1 MNSNDN
7 NDNNLINKDNYNE
20 EIQKYMNEEVDFK
33 RKIIEKAKELIDKD
47 KESEG
52 KCKSL
57 IDKIFRTN
65 YINKNSL
72 DIISCLL
79 DYIKEQIF
87 GKYFKY
93 IFKVLEDNN
102 ILTTLLEIKKNKDNI
117 LDERI
122 VEQLK
127 DYFLNIVT
135 MENIIYTPTFLFNYK
150 ILDYLIFI

>member
-20 EIQKYMNEEVDFK
+20 EIQKYKNEEVDFK

-87 GKYFKY
+87 GKQIYP
-93 IFKVLEDNN
+93 ESSRDND
-102 ILTTLLEIKKNKDNI
+102 LYTLLCNSHHI
-117 LDERI
+117 
-122 VEQLK
+122 
-127 DYFLNIVT
+127 
-135 MENIIYTPTFLFNYK
+135 
-150 ILDYLIFI
+150 